1 LPIGAV
7 VSERISVA
15 DDRAGKDRDGLREAG
30 EQPPIEG
37 EGTEAVDWSSWSNL
51 WQVPSII
58 ASLIVIGIGLY
69 VAMQRAPEN
78 DFDGAFQRVDE
89 LIASEQFELAAVQLN
104 KVIEP
109 NLSEADPQQHGRFEA
124 TVADW
129 ISLSQKA
136 AKLDLD
142 DNNRRIVNHY
152 ARAVDMG
159 WLISIAQLER
169 WANAWIS
176 LGDLDAARDSLDKMQ
191 GIARL
196 SGSGTDAR
204 RLRNNILRRLVE
216 VSLRQSDLSEKSM
229 MGLLNGYRTDPLLD
243 DGDDVWA
250 IARQAEL
257 RIELGRADEAVSHL
271 LIDIRRFEPRLA
283 KNPDL
288 SFGELYALLARGYY
302 AMGNFPYAEFH
313 VGQAMEVIR
322 PAEPVRGQPLV
333 LLGQIAVAKGQWDIA
348 FEFFDEVVRDYSST
362 RSAIP
367 ALLGRAEVYSVLG
380 DLDRSLADYGTLKQQ
395 LIDRGPR
402 RDVTADEVAGSL
414 SNRHDAALTM
424 GRLDAA
430 LQYVLLAES
439 IYPPGHVP
447 AELFYRIASTS
458 RQSADNGIADAHRR
472 QPGAALNQIDPKPR
486 YAANEHY
493 RRAGDYF
500 IRHARTLAGR
510 PGADDLWAD
519 SLWLAADSYDLGG
532 WNKLAITHFM
542 EYVAGRSEADPRRPD
557 AVFRLAQVYHADM
570 DYETAARYYDQ
581 VLLQHPRSHVAS
593 RSHVPLARCLLML
606 DRRPEAEQN
615 LIQVVSGQQYLRPDA
630 VDYRDAL
637 IELGTLYHD
646 DARYVAAIDRLD
658 EAERRYPDDDRIT
671 EIRFRL
677 GDSYRRYAKSI
688 DDEIDLPG
696 VSPAERDR
704 FETQRTQYLESA
716 QALFAAIVEADDG
729 SGASAG
735 ADARQILRY
744 AYVYRA
750 DCAFDLGRDAEAV
763 EYYDQVASRF
773 AQHHSSMTA
782 LIQIVNCYVNL
793 GDADRARTAHHRAL
807 VRLKKLPD
815 EAFKADD
822 ALLDREA
829 WERWL
834 QNIPVDVV
842 PIAAVSN

>member
-1 LPIGAV
+1 M
-7 VSERISVA
+7 A
-15 DDRAGKDRDGLREAG
+15 DDRAGKDKDGQREAG
-30 EQPPIEG
+30 EKAPIEG
-37 EGTEAVDWSSWSNL
+37 EVTETVDWSSWSNL

-58 ASLIVIGIGLY
+58 VSLIVIGIGLY

-89 LIASEQFELAAVQLN
+89 LIAAEQFDLAAVQLN
-104 KVIEP
+104 EVIEP
-109 NLSEADPQQHGRFEA
+109 NLAEADPEHHGRFEV

-129 ISLSQKA
+129 IALSQKV

-142 DNNRRIVNHY
+142 DNNRRIVHHY

-159 WLISIAQLER
+159 RSISIAQLER
-169 WANAWIS
+169 WAHAWIS
-176 LGDLDAARDSLDKMQ
+176 LGDLDAARESLDQMQ
-191 GIARL
+191 GIAHL
-196 SGSGTDAR
+196 SGSGTEAR
-204 RLRNNILRRLVE
+204 HLRNNVLRRLVE
-216 VSLRQSDLSEKSM
+216 VSLRQSDLSEQSM
-229 MGLLNGYRTDPLLD
+229 MELLGGYRSDPLLD
-243 DGDDVWA
+243 EIDEVWA
-250 IARQAEL
+250 IARQAQL
-257 RIELGRADEAVSHL
+257 RIELGRPEEAVTHL
-271 LIDIRRFEPRLA
+271 LIDMRRLEPMLA

-313 VGQAMEVIR
+313 VRQAMDIIR
-322 PAEPVRGQPLV
+322 QADPARGQPLV
-333 LLGQIAVAKGQWDIA
+333 LLGQIAVAQGQWDAA
-348 FEFFDEVVRDYSST
+348 FEFFDEVIRDYPST
-362 RSAIP
+362 PSAIP
-367 ALLGRAEVYSVLG
+367 AQLGRAEVYSVLG
-380 DLDRSLADYGTLKQQ
+380 DDERSLADYRTLKQQ

-402 RDVTADEVAGSL
+402 RDVTAADVAGSL

-430 LQYVLLAES
+430 LQYALLAES
-439 IYPPGHVP
+439 VYLSGHVP
-447 AELFYRIASTS
+447 DELFYRIASTS
-458 RQSADNGIADAHRR
+458 RQSADNEIADAHRR
-472 QPGAALNQIDPKPR
+472 QPGAALNRLDPKPR
-486 YAANEHY
+486 YVANEHY

-510 PGADDLWAD
+510 PGADELWAD

-532 WNKLAITHFM
+532 WNKLAIAHFV

-570 DYETAARYYDQ
+570 DYETATRYYDQ
-581 VLLQHPRSHVAS
+581 VLVQHPRSHVAS

-615 LIQVVSGQQYLRPDA
+615 LLQVVSGQQHLHPDA

-646 DARYVAAIDRLD
+646 DSRYVAAIERLD
-658 EAERRYPDDDRIT
+658 EAVRRYPDDDRIT

-677 GDSYRRYAKSI
+677 GDSYRRHAESI
-688 DDEIDLPG
+688 DDDLRLPS
-696 VSPAERDR
+696 VSPAERDQL
-704 FETQRTQYLESA
+704 EKQRTQYLESA
-716 QALFAAIVEADDG
+716 QHHFAAIVEADDG
-729 SGASAG
+729 SAALAG
-735 ADARQILRY
+735 GDAQQILRY
-744 AYVYRA
+744 AYLYRA

-793 GDADRARTAHHRAL
+793 GDVNRARTAHHRAL

-815 EAFKADD
+815 EAFEADD
-822 ALLDREA
+822 ALLDRKA

-834 QNIPVDVV
+834 QNIPVDVMST
-842 PIAAVSN
+842 AAIGN

>member
-1 LPIGAV
+1 
-7 VSERISVA
+7 VA
-15 DDRAGKDRDGLREAG
+15 DDRADKDRDGLREAG
-30 EQPPIEG
+30 DQALNEDEV
-37 EGTEAVDWSSWSNL
+37 TEAVDWSAWSNL

-58 ASLIVIGIGLY
+58 VSLIVIGIGLY

-89 LIASEQFELAAVQLN
+89 LIAAEQFDLAAVQLN
-104 KVIEP
+104 EVIEP
-109 NLSEADPQQHGRFEA
+109 NLADAAPEQHGRFEA

-142 DNNRRIVNHY
+142 DNNRRIVDHY
-152 ARAVDMG
+152 ARASDMG
-159 WLISIAQLER
+159 RSISVAQLER
-169 WANAWIS
+169 WALAWIS
-176 LGDLDAARDSLDKMQ
+176 LGDLDAARESLDQMQ

-196 SGSGTDAR
+196 SGGGTEAR
-204 RLRNNILRRLVE
+204 RLRNNVLRRLVE
-216 VSLRQSDLSEKSM
+216 VSLRQSDMSEESM
-229 MGLLNGYRTDPLLD
+229 MELLAGYRSDPILD
-243 DGDDVWA
+243 DTDEVWA
-250 IARQAEL
+250 IARQAQL
-257 RIELGRADEAVSHL
+257 RIELGRAEEAVTHL
-271 LIDIRRFEPRLA
+271 LIDMRRFEPRL
-283 KNPDL
+283 KRNPNL

-313 VGQAMEVIR
+313 VGQAMDVIR
-322 PAEPVRGQPLV
+322 QADPARGRPLV
-333 LLGQIAVAKGQWDIA
+333 LLGQIAVAQGHWDGA
-348 FEFFDEVVRDYSST
+348 FEYFDEVVRDYPST
-362 RSAIP
+362 HGAIP

-380 DLDRSLADYGTLKQQ
+380 DDDRSLADYRTLRQQ
-395 LIDRGPR
+395 LIDEGPR
-402 RDVTADEVAGSL
+402 RDVTAGDVASSL

-430 LQYVLLAES
+430 LQYALLAES
-439 IYPPGHVP
+439 VYPSGHVP

-458 RQSADNGIADAHRR
+458 RQSADNEIADAHRR
-472 QPGAALNQIDPKPR
+472 QPGAALNRLDPKPR

-493 RRAGDYF
+493 RRAGDYY

-510 PGADDLWAD
+510 PGADELWAD
-519 SLWLAADSYDLGG
+519 SLFLAADSYDLGG
-532 WNKLAITHFM
+532 WNKLAIAHFV

-570 DYETAARYYDQ
+570 DYETATRYYDQ

-615 LIQVVSGQQYLRPDA
+615 LLQVVSGQQHLNPDA

-646 DARYVAAIDRLD
+646 DSRYVAAIELLD
-658 EAERRYPDDDRIT
+658 EAVRRYPDDVRIT

-677 GDSYRRYAKSI
+677 GDSYRRHAASI
-688 DDEIDLPG
+688 DDDPG
-696 VSPAERDR
+696 LSSPAERDQL
-704 FETQRTQYLESA
+704 EKQRAQYLESA
-716 QALFAAIVEADDG
+716 QRHFAAIVEADDG
-729 SGASAG
+729 SAALAG
-735 ADARQILRY
+735 SDAQQILRY
-744 AYVYRA
+744 AYLYRA

-793 GDADRARTAHHRAL
+793 GDANRARTAHHRAL

-815 EAFKADD
+815 EAFEVDD

-834 QNIPVDVV
+834 QNIPVDV
-842 PIAAVSN
+842 ISTAAIGN